1 MPSWTTN
8 NKQQQPLSLNRIV
21 DRLLADFYI
30 PGIKLQSTYHIQ
42 SGILTT
48 KTMMNFLSPVLL
60 LSCGVTTTTNAFS
73 VISSS
78 FVTVKHHQPYQPL
91 FVSFQRSSPSMVVL
105 HESVT
110 EEIETVTNTATPT
123 DSDNDNTNVY
133 SKIGITKN
141 DLAIGI
147 DPEEVLE
154 WIGT

>member
-1 MPSWTTN
+1 
-8 NKQQQPLSLNRIV
+8 
-21 DRLLADFYI
+21 
-30 PGIKLQSTYHIQ
+30 
-42 SGILTT
+42 
-48 KTMMNFLSPVLL
+48 
-60 LSCGVTTTTNAFS
+60 
-73 VISSS
+73 
-78 FVTVKHHQPYQPL
+78 
-91 FVSFQRSSPSMVVL
+91 MVVL

-154 WIGT
+154 WIGTWVCWLFFGEETKSFLLIRQSW